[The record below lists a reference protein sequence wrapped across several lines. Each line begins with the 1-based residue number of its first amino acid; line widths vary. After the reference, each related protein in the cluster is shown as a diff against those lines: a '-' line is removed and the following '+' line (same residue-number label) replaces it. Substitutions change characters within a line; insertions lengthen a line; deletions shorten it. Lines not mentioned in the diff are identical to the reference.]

1 MKKNNGKRNV
11 QFLAAAALTAALM
24 AGQIQPAAVY
34 GSENIQVSSLIPDN
48 VTVEQPVPLS
58 EISLPSSEYGTLSW
72 ADESSVPSE
81 RVQSYD
87 VVFRPYN
94 AADLSKISGWDGSSD
109 VIYSSVRVVVSGI
122 EENESQEEEWS
133 EENNGEA
140 SEDQNDSQ
148 WEEEN
153 SGTGE
158 NDSQESEDHSTGSTD
173 EDAGESKPDGQENDG
188 TEEDSQQN
196 SNGDSVDKGNNESSG
211 NSQTEGSQQDG
222 DSDSAEE
229 NNSQESEDQNAGSK
243 DEDAS
248 DSNGNGETEEE
259 SQQDGDSNPAE
270 GESQDN
276 AGDKEDM
283 PEAGEKPEPTV
294 TPEATVTPEVSVTPE
309 PTVTPE
315 ADKDN
320 IFEQEDQKDQR
331 PSDLEENLT
340 EEEKEELAAA
350 NHTSNGIS
358 VSGINLPWY
367 VQFRATSGED
377 YQFTNENEANLFK
390 SYEFELWD
398 LRNNT
403 EYEIPDGE
411 YISVT
416 VPVKAGYTY
425 TIEHLLD
432 SGAMETIVP
441 SVEGSTMVFS
451 THSFSPFGIAGSKP
465 LVGGEIQEDGYGDL
479 VPVATVTPTASA
491 GVTAVPEKDDSSS
504 VQKPQDDSKDSDKQT
519 NTSEDSSKE
528 AEENDGSSKSAVNTG
543 DNTMIAPFIIL
554 GVVAIV
560 VVGVIIYFRKKK

>member
-34 GSENIQVSSLIPDN
+34 GSETIQVSSLIPDN

-109 VIYSSVRVVVSGI
+109 VIYSSVTVVVSGI
-122 EENESQEEEWS
+122 EENESQEEKWS
-133 EENNGEA
+133 EENNGET
-140 SEDQNDSQ
+140 SGDQNDSQ

-158 NDSQESEDHSTGSTD
+158 NDSQESEDQSTGSTE
-173 EDAGESKPDGQENDG
+173 EDAGEFNPDGQENGG

-196 SNGDSVDKGNNESSG
+196 SDGDSADKDNNESSG
-211 NSQTEGSQQDG
+211 NSQTEGGQQDG
-222 DSDSAEE
+222 DSDSEEE
-229 NNSQESEDQNAGSK
+229 NNGQESEDQNAGSK
-243 DEDAS
+243 DEDAG
-248 DSNGNGETEEE
+248 DSNGNGETKEAP
-259 SQQDGDSNPAE
+259 QQDGDSNSAE

-283 PEAGEKPEPTV
+283 PEAGEKPEP
-294 TPEATVTPEVSVTPE
+294 TVTPEVSVTPE

-331 PSDLEENLT
+331 PSDLEGNLT

-416 VPVKAGYTY
+416 VPVKEGYTY

-479 VPVATVTPTASA
+479 VPVATVTPTAAA

-504 VQKPQDDSKDSDKQT
+504 VQKPQDNSKDSDKQT
-519 NTSEDSSKE
+519 DTSEDSSKE

>member
-140 SEDQNDSQ
+140 SQDQNDSQ

-158 NDSQESEDHSTGSTD
+158 NDSQESEDHSTGFTD

-196 SNGDSVDKGNNESSG
+196 SNGDSADKGNNESSG

-315 ADKDN
+315 ADKEN

>member
-34 GSENIQVSSLIPDN
+34 GSETIQVSSLIPDN

-109 VIYSSVRVVVSGI
+109 VIYSSVTVVVSGI
-122 EENESQEEEWS
+122 EENESQEEKWS
-133 EENNGEA
+133 EENNGET
-140 SEDQNDSQ
+140 SGDQNDSQ

-158 NDSQESEDHSTGSTD
+158 NDSQESEDQSTGSTE
-173 EDAGESKPDGQENDG
+173 EDAGEFNPDGQENGG

-196 SNGDSVDKGNNESSG
+196 SDGDSADKDNNESSG
-211 NSQTEGSQQDG
+211 NSQTEGGQQDG
-222 DSDSAEE
+222 DSDSEEE
-229 NNSQESEDQNAGSK
+229 NNGQESEDQNAGSK
-243 DEDAS
+243 DEDAG
-248 DSNGNGETEEE
+248 DSNGNGETEEAP
-259 SQQDGDSNPAE
+259 QQDGDSNSAE

-283 PEAGEKPEPTV
+283 PEAGEKPEP
-294 TPEATVTPEVSVTPE
+294 TVTPEVSVTPE

-340 EEEKEELAAA
+340 EEEKKELAAA

-504 VQKPQDDSKDSDKQT
+504 VQKPQDDSKDSDKKT

>member
-158 NDSQESEDHSTGSTD
+158 NDSQE
-173 EDAGESKPDGQENDG
+173 NDG
-188 TEEDSQQN
+188 TEEDSQQK
-196 SNGDSVDKGNNESSG
+196 SNGDSADKGNNESSG

-248 DSNGNGETEEE
+248 DFNGNGETEEE

>member
-34 GSENIQVSSLIPDN
+34 GSETIQVSSLIPDN

-109 VIYSSVRVVVSGI
+109 VIYSSVTVVVSGI
-122 EENESQEEEWS
+122 EENESQEEKWS
-133 EENNGEA
+133 EENNGET
-140 SEDQNDSQ
+140 SGDQNDSQ

-158 NDSQESEDHSTGSTD
+158 NDSQESEDQSTGSTE
-173 EDAGESKPDGQENDG
+173 EDAGEFNPDGQENGG

-196 SNGDSVDKGNNESSG
+196 SDGDSADKDNNESSG
-211 NSQTEGSQQDG
+211 NSQTEGGQQDG
-222 DSDSAEE
+222 DSDSEEE
-229 NNSQESEDQNAGSK
+229 NNGQESEDQNAGSK
-243 DEDAS
+243 DEDAG
-248 DSNGNGETEEE
+248 DSNGNGETEEAP
-259 SQQDGDSNPAE
+259 QQDGDSNSAE

-276 AGDKEDM
+276 AGDKENM
-283 PEAGEKPEPTV
+283 PEAGEKPEP
-294 TPEATVTPEVSVTPE
+294 TVTPEVSVTPE

-331 PSDLEENLT
+331 PSDLEGNLT

-416 VPVKAGYTY
+416 VPVKEGYTY

-479 VPVATVTPTASA
+479 VPVATVTPTAAA

-504 VQKPQDDSKDSDKQT
+504 VQKPQDNSKDSDKQT
-519 NTSEDSSKE
+519 DTSEDSSKE
-528 AEENDGSSKSAVNTG
+528 SEENDGSSKSAVNTG

>member
-173 EDAGESKPDGQENDG
+173 EDAGESNPDGQENDG

-196 SNGDSVDKGNNESSG
+196 SNGDSADKGNNESSG

-222 DSDSAEE
+222 GSDSAEE

-248 DSNGNGETEEE
+248 DFNGNGETEEE

>member
-173 EDAGESKPDGQENDG
+173 EDAGESNPDGQENDG

-196 SNGDSVDKGNNESSG
+196 SNGDSADKGNNESSG

-229 NNSQESEDQNAGSK
+229 NNSQKSEDQNAGSK

-248 DSNGNGETEEE
+248 DFNGNGETEEE

>member
-173 EDAGESKPDGQENDG
+173 EDAGESNPDGQENDG

-196 SNGDSVDKGNNESSG
+196 SNGDSADKGNNESSG

-248 DSNGNGETEEE
+248 DFNGNGETEEE

-451 THSFSPFGIAGSKP
+451 THSFSPFGIA
-465 LVGGEIQEDGYGDL
+465 
-479 VPVATVTPTASA
+479 
-491 GVTAVPEKDDSSS
+491 
-504 VQKPQDDSKDSDKQT
+504 QDDSKDSDKQT

>member
-34 GSENIQVSSLIPDN
+34 GSETIQVSSLIPDN

-109 VIYSSVRVVVSGI
+109 VIYSSVTVVVSGI
-122 EENESQEEEWS
+122 EENESQEEKWS
-133 EENNGEA
+133 EENNGET
-140 SEDQNDSQ
+140 SGDQNDSQ

-158 NDSQESEDHSTGSTD
+158 NDSQESEDQSTGSTE
-173 EDAGESKPDGQENDG
+173 EDAGEFNPDGQENGG

-196 SNGDSVDKGNNESSG
+196 SDGDSADKDNNESSG
-211 NSQTEGSQQDG
+211 NSQTEGGQQDG
-222 DSDSAEE
+222 DSDSEEE
-229 NNSQESEDQNAGSK
+229 NNGQESEDQNAGSK
-243 DEDAS
+243 DEDAG
-248 DSNGNGETEEE
+248 DSNGNGETEEAP
-259 SQQDGDSNPAE
+259 QQDGDSNSAE

-283 PEAGEKPEPTV
+283 PEAGEKPEP
-294 TPEATVTPEVSVTPE
+294 TVTPEVSVTPE

-340 EEEKEELAAA
+340 EEEKKELAAA

-479 VPVATVTPTASA
+479 VPVATVTPTAAA

-504 VQKPQDDSKDSDKQT
+504 VQKPQDNSKDSDKQT
-519 NTSEDSSKE
+519 DTSEDSSKE

>member
-173 EDAGESKPDGQENDG
+173 EDAGEPKPDGQENDG

-196 SNGDSVDKGNNESSG
+196 SNGDSADKGNNESSG

>member
-148 WEEEN
+148 WEEES

-196 SNGDSVDKGNNESSG
+196 SNGDSADKGNNESSG

>member
-34 GSENIQVSSLIPDN
+34 GSETIQVSSLIPDN

-109 VIYSSVRVVVSGI
+109 VIYSSVTVVVSGI
-122 EENESQEEEWS
+122 EENESQEEKWS
-133 EENNGEA
+133 EENNGET
-140 SEDQNDSQ
+140 SGDQNDSQ

-158 NDSQESEDHSTGSTD
+158 NDSQESEDQSTGSTE
-173 EDAGESKPDGQENDG
+173 EDAGEFNPDGQENGG

-196 SNGDSVDKGNNESSG
+196 SDGDSADKDNNESSG
-211 NSQTEGSQQDG
+211 NSQTEGGQQDG
-222 DSDSAEE
+222 DSDSEEE
-229 NNSQESEDQNAGSK
+229 NNGQESEDQNAGSK
-243 DEDAS
+243 DEDAG
-248 DSNGNGETEEE
+248 DSNGNGETEEAP
-259 SQQDGDSNPAE
+259 QQDGDSNSAE

-283 PEAGEKPEPTV
+283 PEAGEKPEP
-294 TPEATVTPEVSVTPE
+294 TVTPEVSVTPE

-331 PSDLEENLT
+331 PSDLEGNLT

-504 VQKPQDDSKDSDKQT
+504 VQKPQDNSKDSDKQT
-519 NTSEDSSKE
+519 DTSEDSSKE

>member
-140 SEDQNDSQ
+140 YEDQNDSQ

-173 EDAGESKPDGQENDG
+173 EDAGESNPDGQENDG

-196 SNGDSVDKGNNESSG
+196 SNGDSADKGNNESSG

-331 PSDLEENLT
+331 PSDREENLT

>member
-1 MKKNNGKRNV
+1 M
-11 QFLAAAALTAALM
+11 
-24 AGQIQPAAVY
+24 
-34 GSENIQVSSLIPDN
+34 
-48 VTVEQPVPLS
+48 EQPVPLS

-196 SNGDSVDKGNNESSG
+196 SNGDSADKGNNESSG

>member
-109 VIYSSVRVVVSGI
+109 VIYSSVTVVVSGI
-122 EENESQEEEWS
+122 EENESQEEKWS
-133 EENNGEA
+133 EENNGET
-140 SEDQNDSQ
+140 SGDQNDSQ

-158 NDSQESEDHSTGSTD
+158 NDSQESEDQSTGSTE
-173 EDAGESKPDGQENDG
+173 EDAGEFNPDGQENGG

-196 SNGDSVDKGNNESSG
+196 SDGDSADKDNNESSG
-211 NSQTEGSQQDG
+211 NSQTEGGQQDG
-222 DSDSAEE
+222 DSDSEEE
-229 NNSQESEDQNAGSK
+229 NNGQESEDQNAGSK
-243 DEDAS
+243 DEDAG
-248 DSNGNGETEEE
+248 DSNGNGETEEAP
-259 SQQDGDSNPAE
+259 QQDGDSNSAE

-283 PEAGEKPEPTV
+283 PEAGEKPEP
-294 TPEATVTPEVSVTPE
+294 TVTPEVSVTPE

-331 PSDLEENLT
+331 PSDLEGNLT

-416 VPVKAGYTY
+416 VPVKEGYTY

>member
-122 EENESQEEEWS
+122 EENESQEEEQS

-173 EDAGESKPDGQENDG
+173 EDAGESNPDGQENDG

-196 SNGDSVDKGNNESSG
+196 SNGDSADKGNNESSG

>member
-34 GSENIQVSSLIPDN
+34 GSETIQVSSLIPDN

-109 VIYSSVRVVVSGI
+109 VIYSSVTVVVSGI

-133 EENNGEA
+133 EENNGET
-140 SEDQNDSQ
+140 SGDQNDSQ

-158 NDSQESEDHSTGSTD
+158 NDSQESEDQSTGSTE
-173 EDAGESKPDGQENDG
+173 EDAGEFNPDGQENGG

-196 SNGDSVDKGNNESSG
+196 SDGDSADKDNNESSG
-211 NSQTEGSQQDG
+211 NSQTEGGQQDG
-222 DSDSAEE
+222 DSDSEEE
-229 NNSQESEDQNAGSK
+229 NNGQESEDQNAGSK
-243 DEDAS
+243 DEDAG
-248 DSNGNGETEEE
+248 DSNGNGETEEAP
-259 SQQDGDSNPAE
+259 QQDGDSNSAE

-283 PEAGEKPEPTV
+283 PEAGEKPEP
-294 TPEATVTPEVSVTPE
+294 TVTPEVSVTPE

-331 PSDLEENLT
+331 PSDLEGNLT

-416 VPVKAGYTY
+416 VPVKEGYTY

-560 VVGVIIYFRKKK
+560 VVGVLIYFRKKK

>member
-173 EDAGESKPDGQENDG
+173 EDTGESKPDGQENDG

-196 SNGDSVDKGNNESSG
+196 SNGDSADKGNNESSG

>member
-173 EDAGESKPDGQENDG
+173 EDAGESNPDGQENAG

-196 SNGDSVDKGNNESSG
+196 SNGDSADKGNNESSG

-283 PEAGEKPEPTV
+283 PEAGEKTEPTV

>member
-34 GSENIQVSSLIPDN
+34 GSETIQVSSLIPDN

-109 VIYSSVRVVVSGI
+109 VIYSSVTVVVSGI

-133 EENNGEA
+133 EENNGET
-140 SEDQNDSQ
+140 SGDQNDSQ

-158 NDSQESEDHSTGSTD
+158 NDSQESEDQSTGSTE
-173 EDAGESKPDGQENDG
+173 EDAGEFNPDGQENGG

-196 SNGDSVDKGNNESSG
+196 SDGDSADKDNNESSG
-211 NSQTEGSQQDG
+211 NSQTEGGQQDG
-222 DSDSAEE
+222 DSDSEEE
-229 NNSQESEDQNAGSK
+229 NNGQESEDQNAGSK
-243 DEDAS
+243 DEDAG
-248 DSNGNGETEEE
+248 DSNGNGETEEAP
-259 SQQDGDSNPAE
+259 QQDGDSNSAE

-283 PEAGEKPEPTV
+283 PEAGEKPEP
-294 TPEATVTPEVSVTPE
+294 TVTPEVSVTPE

-331 PSDLEENLT
+331 PSDLEGNLT

-416 VPVKAGYTY
+416 VPVKEGYTY

>member
-173 EDAGESKPDGQENDG
+173 EDAGESNPDGQENDG

-196 SNGDSVDKGNNESSG
+196 SNGDSADKGNNESSG

-491 GVTAVPEKDDSSS
+491 GVTAVLEKDDSSS

>member
-158 NDSQESEDHSTGSTD
+158 NDSQESEDHSTGYTD
-173 EDAGESKPDGQENDG
+173 EDAGESNPDGQENDG

-196 SNGDSVDKGNNESSG
+196 SNGDSADKGNNESSG

-248 DSNGNGETEEE
+248 DFNGNGETEEE

>member
-1 MKKNNGKRNV
+1 M
-11 QFLAAAALTAALM
+11 
-24 AGQIQPAAVY
+24 
-34 GSENIQVSSLIPDN
+34 
-48 VTVEQPVPLS
+48 
-58 EISLPSSEYGTLSW
+58 
-72 ADESSVPSE
+72 
-81 RVQSYD
+81 
-87 VVFRPYN
+87 
-94 AADLSKISGWDGSSD
+94 
-109 VIYSSVRVVVSGI
+109 IYSSVTVVVSGI
-122 EENESQEEEWS
+122 EENESQEEKWS
-133 EENNGEA
+133 EENNGET
-140 SEDQNDSQ
+140 SGDQNDSQ

-158 NDSQESEDHSTGSTD
+158 NDSQESEDQSTGSTE
-173 EDAGESKPDGQENDG
+173 EDAGEFNPDGQENGG

-196 SNGDSVDKGNNESSG
+196 SDGDSADKDNNESSG
-211 NSQTEGSQQDG
+211 NSQTEGGQQDG
-222 DSDSAEE
+222 DSDSEEE
-229 NNSQESEDQNAGSK
+229 NNGQESEDQNAGSK
-243 DEDAS
+243 DEDAG
-248 DSNGNGETEEE
+248 DSNGNGETEEAP
-259 SQQDGDSNPAE
+259 QQDGDSNSAE

-294 TPEATVTPEVSVTPE
+294 TPEASVTPE
-309 PTVTPE
+309 PTVTPD

-331 PSDLEENLT
+331 PSDLEEDLT
-340 EEEKEELAAA
+340 EEEKEEMAAA

-367 VQFRATSGED
+367 VQFRATSGEG
-377 YQFTNENEANLFK
+377 YQFTNETEANLFK

-479 VPVATVTPTASA
+479 APVATVTPTAAA
-491 GVTAVPEKDDSSS
+491 GVTAVPEKDNGNT
-504 VQKPQDDSKDSDKQT
+504 VQKPQDNSTESDKQT

-528 AEENDGSSKSAVNTG
+528 AEENDGNSKSAVNTG

>member
-34 GSENIQVSSLIPDN
+34 GSETIQVSSLIPDN

-109 VIYSSVRVVVSGI
+109 VIYSSVTVVVSGI
-122 EENESQEEEWS
+122 EENESQEEKWS
-133 EENNGEA
+133 EENNGET
-140 SEDQNDSQ
+140 SGDQNDSQ

-158 NDSQESEDHSTGSTD
+158 NDSQESEDQSTGSTE
-173 EDAGESKPDGQENDG
+173 EDAGEFNPDGQENGG

-196 SNGDSVDKGNNESSG
+196 SDGDSADKDNNESSG
-211 NSQTEGSQQDG
+211 NSQTEGGQQDG
-222 DSDSAEE
+222 DSDSEEE
-229 NNSQESEDQNAGSK
+229 NNGQESEDQNAGSK
-243 DEDAS
+243 DEDAG
-248 DSNGNGETEEE
+248 DSNGNGETEEAP
-259 SQQDGDSNPAE
+259 QQDGDSNSAE

-294 TPEATVTPEVSVTPE
+294 TPEVSVTPE
-309 PTVTPE
+309 PTVTPD

-331 PSDLEENLT
+331 PSDLEEDLT
-340 EEEKEELAAA
+340 EEEKEEMAAA

-367 VQFRATSGED
+367 VQFRATSGEG
-377 YQFTNENEANLFK
+377 YQFTNETEANLFK

-479 VPVATVTPTASA
+479 APVATVTPTAAA
-491 GVTAVPEKDDSSS
+491 GVTAVPEKDNGNT
-504 VQKPQDDSKDSDKQT
+504 VQKPQDNSTESDKQT

-528 AEENDGSSKSAVNTG
+528 AEENDGNSKSAVNTG

>member
-34 GSENIQVSSLIPDN
+34 GSETIQVSSLIPDN

-109 VIYSSVRVVVSGI
+109 VIYSSVTVVVSGI

-133 EENNGEA
+133 EENNGET
-140 SEDQNDSQ
+140 SGDQNDSQ

-158 NDSQESEDHSTGSTD
+158 NDSQESEDQSTGSTE
-173 EDAGESKPDGQENDG
+173 EDAGEFNPDGQENGG

-196 SNGDSVDKGNNESSG
+196 SDGDSADKDNNESSG
-211 NSQTEGSQQDG
+211 NSQTEGGQQDG
-222 DSDSAEE
+222 DSDSEEE
-229 NNSQESEDQNAGSK
+229 NNGQESEDQNAGSK
-243 DEDAS
+243 DEDAG
-248 DSNGNGETEEE
+248 DSNGNGETEEAP
-259 SQQDGDSNPAE
+259 QQDGDSNSAE

-283 PEAGEKPEPTV
+283 PEAGEKPEP
-294 TPEATVTPEVSVTPE
+294 TVTPEVSVTPE

-331 PSDLEENLT
+331 PSDLEGNLT

-528 AEENDGSSKSAVNTG
+528 AEENDGSSKFAVNTG

>member
-173 EDAGESKPDGQENDG
+173 EDAGESNPDGQENDG

-196 SNGDSVDKGNNESSG
+196 SNGDSADKGNNESSG

-229 NNSQESEDQNAGSK
+229 NNSQESENQNAGSK

-248 DSNGNGETEEE
+248 DFNGNGETEEE

>member
-122 EENESQEEEWS
+122 EENESQEEGWS

-173 EDAGESKPDGQENDG
+173 EDAGESNPDGQENDG

-196 SNGDSVDKGNNESSG
+196 SNGDSADKGNNESSG

-248 DSNGNGETEEE
+248 DFNGNGETEEE

>member
-1 MKKNNGKRNV
+1 MIKNNGKRNV

-148 WEEEN
+148 REEEN

-173 EDAGESKPDGQENDG
+173 EDAGESNPDGQENDG

-196 SNGDSVDKGNNESSG
+196 SNGDSADKDNNESSG

-283 PEAGEKPEPTV
+283 PEAGEKPEP
-294 TPEATVTPEVSVTPE
+294 TVTPEVSVTPE

>member
-1 MKKNNGKRNV
+1 MDCED
-11 QFLAAAALTAALM
+11 
-24 AGQIQPAAVY
+24 Y
-34 GSENIQVSSLIPDN
+34 
-48 VTVEQPVPLS
+48 
-58 EISLPSSEYGTLSW
+58 
-72 ADESSVPSE
+72 SVCT
-81 RVQSYD
+81 
-87 VVFRPYN
+87 
-94 AADLSKISGWDGSSD
+94 
-109 VIYSSVRVVVSGI
+109 
-122 EENESQEEEWS
+122 EEN
-133 EENNGEA
+133 GI
-140 SEDQNDSQ
+140 
-148 WEEEN
+148 
-153 SGTGE
+153 
-158 NDSQESEDHSTGSTD
+158 
-173 EDAGESKPDGQENDG
+173 
-188 TEEDSQQN
+188 
-196 SNGDSVDKGNNESSG
+196 
-211 NSQTEGSQQDG
+211 
-222 DSDSAEE
+222 
-229 NNSQESEDQNAGSK
+229 QESEDQNAGSK
-243 DEDAS
+243 DEDTGE
-248 DSNGNGETEEE
+248 SNGNGQENGESEGE
-259 SQQDGDSNPAE
+259 SQQN

-283 PEAGEKPEPTV
+283 PETGEK
-294 TPEATVTPEVSVTPE
+294 PEVSVTPE

-315 ADKDN
+315 VSITPEPTITPEASVTPEPTVTPDADKDN

-331 PSDLEENLT
+331 PSDLEGNLT

-367 VQFRATSGED
+367 VQFRATSGEY

-416 VPVKAGYTY
+416 VPVKEGYTY

>member
-173 EDAGESKPDGQENDG
+173 EDAGESNPDGQENDG

-196 SNGDSVDKGNNESSG
+196 SNGDSADKGNNESSG

-350 NHTSNGIS
+350 NHTSNGIF

-416 VPVKAGYTY
+416 VPVKEGYTY

>member
-1 MKKNNGKRNV
+1 MGSEMCIRDR
-11 QFLAAAALTAALM
+11 ALTAALM

-34 GSENIQVSSLIPDN
+34 GSETIQVSSLIPDN

-109 VIYSSVRVVVSGI
+109 VIYSSVTVVVSGI
-122 EENESQEEEWS
+122 EENESQEEKWS
-133 EENNGEA
+133 EENNGET
-140 SEDQNDSQ
+140 SGDQNDSQ

-158 NDSQESEDHSTGSTD
+158 NDSQESEDQSTGSTE
-173 EDAGESKPDGQENDG
+173 EDAGEFNPDGQENGG

-196 SNGDSVDKGNNESSG
+196 SDGDSADKDNNESSG
-211 NSQTEGSQQDG
+211 NSQTEGGQQDG
-222 DSDSAEE
+222 DSDSEEE
-229 NNSQESEDQNAGSK
+229 NNGQESEDQNAGSK
-243 DEDAS
+243 DEDAG
-248 DSNGNGETEEE
+248 DSNGNGETEEAP
-259 SQQDGDSNPAE
+259 QQDGDSNSAE

-294 TPEATVTPEVSVTPE
+294 TPEASVTPE
-309 PTVTPE
+309 PTVTPD

-331 PSDLEENLT
+331 PSDLEEDLT
-340 EEEKEELAAA
+340 EEEKEEMAAA

-367 VQFRATSGED
+367 VQFRATSGEG
-377 YQFTNENEANLFK
+377 YQFTNETEANLFK

-479 VPVATVTPTASA
+479 APVATVTPTAAA
-491 GVTAVPEKDDSSS
+491 GVTAVPEKDNGNT
-504 VQKPQDDSKDSDKQT
+504 VQKPQDNSTESDKQT

-528 AEENDGSSKSAVNTG
+528 AEENDGNSKSAVNTG

>member
-34 GSENIQVSSLIPDN
+34 GSETIQVSSLIPDN

-109 VIYSSVRVVVSGI
+109 VIYSSVTVVVSGI
-122 EENESQEEEWS
+122 EENESQEEKWS
-133 EENNGEA
+133 EENNGET
-140 SEDQNDSQ
+140 SGDQNDSQ

-158 NDSQESEDHSTGSTD
+158 NDSQESEDQSTGSTE
-173 EDAGESKPDGQENDG
+173 EDAGEFNPDGQENGG

-196 SNGDSVDKGNNESSG
+196 SDGDSADKDNNESSG
-211 NSQTEGSQQDG
+211 NSQTEGGQQDG
-222 DSDSAEE
+222 DSDSEEE
-229 NNSQESEDQNAGSK
+229 NNGQESEDQNAGSK
-243 DEDAS
+243 DEDAG
-248 DSNGNGETEEE
+248 DSNGNGETEEAP
-259 SQQDGDSNPAE
+259 QQDGDSNSAE

-283 PEAGEKPEPTV
+283 PEAGEKPEP
-294 TPEATVTPEVSVTPE
+294 TVTPEVSVTPE

-331 PSDLEENLT
+331 PSDLEGNLT

-504 VQKPQDDSKDSDKQT
+504 VQKPQDNSKDSDKQT

>member
-173 EDAGESKPDGQENDG
+173 EDAGESNPDGQENDG
-188 TEEDSQQN
+188 TEENSQQN
-196 SNGDSVDKGNNESSG
+196 SNGDSADKGNNESSG

>member
-94 AADLSKISGWDGSSD
+94 TADLSKISGWDGSSD

-173 EDAGESKPDGQENDG
+173 EDAGESNPDGQENDG

-196 SNGDSVDKGNNESSG
+196 SNGDSADKGNNESSG

-425 TIEHLLD
+425 TIEHLMD